1 MGSRAFRPVNGEI
14 DMAKTTVSAAT
25 RAALNIPAGDYAAFG
40 AHCADVA
47 DKSAAQASARAE
59 WLRASLGKAPTDAAI
74 ETARIAARIGYC
86 TRWAKS
92 PRSTEI
98 EGVTHALPVKDMA
111 KTLALETTKGVP
123 ILVRAMLDIA
133 GNGARVAWLRDM
145 DRAFPE
151 RAKARAA
158 ARAAKAAK
166 GGKVAG
172 RPAKGAKGAKAAKAA
187 KTEGAPA
194 AQGVPTIPMVCETL
208 REMWATFTTEERT
221 KLVEQ
226 VNQTFRV
233 LGTQARAGKAQKADK
248 AA

>member
-1 MGSRAFRPVNGEI
+1 MGSRAFRPANGEN

-59 WLRASLGKAPTDAAI
+59 WLRASLGKAPTDEAI

-98 EGVTHALPVKDMA
+98 EGVTHALPVKDMV

-133 GNGARVAWLRDM
+133 GNAARVAWLRDM

-172 RPAKGAKGAKAAKAA
+172 RPAKAAKGAKAAT
-187 KTEGAPA
+187 TEA
-194 AQGVPTIPMVCETL
+194 AQGVPTTAMLCETIKA
-208 REMWATFTTEERT
+208 MWATMTTEERT

-226 VNQTFRV
+226 VGQTFRV
-233 LGTQARAGKAQKADK
+233 LGTEARAGKAQKAPK

>member
-172 RPAKGAKGAKAAKAA
+172 RPAKGAKGAKAAK
-187 KTEGAPA
+187 TEGAPA